1 MPELAVIVPT
11 YNERDNVLPL
21 TAALRLA
28 LKDIDYEVVFVDDDS
43 PDSTAEVVRRLSF
56 EDPRVRIVHR
66 VHRRGLASAAVE
78 GMMATNAPYLAV
90 IDGDLQHDE
99 TLLPEMLRLLRA
111 GGLDL
116 VVGSR
121 HQDGG
126 SMGEF
131 SAARVALSQ
140 LGRRLSA
147 LVCRA
152 HLSDPMSGFFMLT
165 RSYLNDV
172 VRSLSL
178 IGFKILLDLVASSPR
193 PVAIR
198 EIGYTFRTRQRGESK
213 LDLLVGLEY
222 LELLLDKLF
231 GEWVPVRYMLFG
243 LVGAVGVAAQ
253 LLLVVLLMNAAGLL
267 FGRAQLYSSIM
278 VIALNY
284 TLNNQM
290 TFRARRLH
298 GWRWLSGLVLFFCAC
313 SVGLFSNVVA
323 AGTLRKLGLQLPL
336 ASLAGIVI
344 GSIWNYGVSSILVWR
359 VNRRR

>member
-11 YNERDNVLPL
+11 YNERENVLPL
-21 TAALRLA
+21 TAALRQA
-28 LKDIDYEVVFVDDDS
+28 LKGIDYEVVFVDDDS
-43 PDSTAEVVRRLSF
+43 PDSTAEVVRGLSF

-78 GMMATNAPYLAV
+78 GMMATNAPFLAV

-121 HQDGG
+121 HLDGG

-131 SAARVALSQ
+131 SATRVALSQ

-165 RSYLNDV
+165 RSYLNEV

-178 IGFKILLDLVASSPR
+178 VGFKILLDLVAAASR
-193 PVAIR
+193 PVVIR
-198 EIGYTFRTRQRGESK
+198 EIGYTFRNRQRGESK

-243 LVGAVGVAAQ
+243 LVGAVGVVAQ
-253 LLLVVLLMNAAGLL
+253 LLLVVLLMSAARLP
-267 FGRAQLYSSIM
+267 FGPAQLYSSIL

-298 GWRWLSGLVLFFCAC
+298 GWRWLSGLVLFLAAC
-313 SVGLFSNVVA
+313 SVGLFSNVIA
-323 AGTLRKLGLQLPL
+323 AGALRQLGLQLPL